1 MIKALT
7 AQEATERLRVAG
19 LRISAE
25 TVRDGI
31 QQGVFPFGD
40 CVMSGDKLKWC
51 YIYAN
56 QLENWIQ
63 ERELAP
69 SPKAPVD
76 VRKEEAR

>member
-1 MIKALT
+1 MIEALT
-7 AQEATERLRVAG
+7 AQEATERLRAAG

-56 QLENWIQ
+56 KLEAWIK
-63 ERELAP
+63 ERELEP
-69 SPKAPVD
+69 SPTTSA
-76 VRKEEAR
+76 